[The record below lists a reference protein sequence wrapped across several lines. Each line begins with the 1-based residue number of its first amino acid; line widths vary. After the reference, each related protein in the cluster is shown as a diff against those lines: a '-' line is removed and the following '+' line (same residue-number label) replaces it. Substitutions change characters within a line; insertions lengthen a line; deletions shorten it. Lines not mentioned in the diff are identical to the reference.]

1 MDGLQEYLD
10 DNPQLKEY
18 VKDGVILWDKLGVDI
33 DEERKQPDY
42 DDDLT
47 LFMSMTV
54 FYNGYI

>member
-10 DNPQLKEY
+10 YNPQLKEY
-18 VKDGVILWDKLGVDI
+18 VKDGVILWDKLGIDI
-33 DEERKQPDY
+33 DEERKQFDY

-54 FYNGYI
+54 FL

>member
-1 MDGLQEYLD
+1 VDGLQEYLD

-47 LFMSMTV
+47 LFMIMTV
-54 FYNGYI
+54 FL

>member
-10 DNPQLKEY
+10 DNSQLKEY
-18 VKDGVILWDKLGVDI
+18 VKNGVILWDKLGVDI

-47 LFMSMTV
+47 LFMIMTV
-54 FYNGYI
+54 FL